1 MPRKIIL
8 PDAEGALN
16 IGEGILDADPA
27 KTDPDN
33 ALLLSEGAADPTEDT
48 AMAQT
53 DTENANVN
61 RSSELDPV
69 NRQTDTENPTNP
81 GDESGGVPLARPKR
95 ARNKP
100 PDEEMPGNEENGSQS
115 DGEGSERAVT
125 VPTARRRRR
134 PARVVAIDEQRSVET
149 HEDKLRSDLLDL
161 VESLKSRKIL
171 TGTIQGIERA
181 PDNPTLSFAV
191 LYHGGIKII
200 IPASETVAEP
210 PDFRNRE
217 PHEVMHYLVTKRL
230 GAEVD
235 FIVKGIDQQTGIAA
249 ASRLEAMAKK
259 RKEYYFDSDRDGNYL
274 LYEGIVA
281 EARIVSVIR
290 AGIFVDLF
298 GAEVYIAL
306 RELSYQRWMD
316 ATAYYQP
323 GQRVLVKILYIDR
336 SDRNNVVVQAS
347 VKQAGENPYE
357 VALRRY
363 SIGSRYVGT
372 VSLVDLNGVF
382 VALDGGIDC
391 LCSYPKRGRP
401 PRGARVTVRILGIN
415 HDSNRIWGAITHM
428 TAPR

>member
-8 PDAEGALN
+8 TDSEGALN
-16 IGEGILDADPA
+16 IGESMPDADPA

-61 RSSELDPV
+61 QSSELDPV
-69 NRQTDTENPTNP
+69 SPQTDPENPTNL
-81 GDESGGVPLARPKR
+81 GDEPDDVPPEKPKR

-100 PDEEMPGNEENGSQS
+100 PDEEMPGNEENGLQS
-115 DGEGSERAVT
+115 DGEGTEHAV
-125 VPTARRRRR
+125 VPSAHHRRR

-161 VESLKSRKIL
+161 VESLKGKKIL

-191 LYHGGIKII
+191 LYHGGIKVI
-200 IPASETVAEP
+200 IPATETVAEP

-235 FIVKGIDQQTGIAA
+235 FIMKGIDQQTGIAA
-249 ASRLEAMAKK
+249 GSRLEAMAKK

-274 LYEGIVA
+274 LYEGSVA